1 MDFYISENK
10 KQSYKKYTEI
20 TYACIN
26 DLSFP
31 LDDAY
36 SISSALKFYCECIYW
51 SIIIVEI

>member
-1 MDFYISENK
+1 VDVYISENK